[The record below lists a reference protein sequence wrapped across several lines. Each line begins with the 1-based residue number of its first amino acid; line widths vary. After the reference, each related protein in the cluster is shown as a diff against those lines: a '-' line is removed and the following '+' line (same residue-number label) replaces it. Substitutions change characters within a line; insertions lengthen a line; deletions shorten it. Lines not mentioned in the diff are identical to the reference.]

1 MFDAVSSLFSSLSRR
16 LRLRRWKKERTTS
29 SAATDR
35 VPLFSCGGGC
45 DGTAPFVKR
54 RRTAREAKTCRGR
67 IIDGKKVHVDADD
80 DEPCVWQRTILL
92 GRRCQ
97 PLEFP
102 GAIHYD
108 SEGKMLLQAP
118 RSPPSSPARSF
129 DLGYVDRA

>member
-1 MFDAVSSLFSSLSRR
+1 MFDAVSFLFSSLSRR
-16 LRLRRWKKERTTS
+16 LRLRRWKERITS

-45 DGTAPFVKR
+45 DGTTPFVKSR
-54 RRTAREAKTCRGR
+54 KTLGMTAKEAKTSSGR
-67 IIDGKKVHVDADD
+67 IDGKVHVDADD
-80 DEPCVWQRTILL
+80 EPCVWRRTILL

-108 SEGKMLLQAP
+108 SEGKMLLQA
-118 RSPPSSPARSF
+118 RSPPASPARSF